1 MTTKTLDPQKTA
13 RRFQLTDAGL
23 ETVLIFEEGFDLP
36 LFAAF
41 PLLDEEKG
49 RSALLRYYR
58 GFVDIAQAQDVDL
71 TLDTPTWRASQAW
84 GDQLGYDAEALDRIN
99 VEAVELLQQIR
110 ADRSTSSP
118 EISISGSVGPA
129 VDGYVA
135 DRRMSVSEATSYHLP
150 QIRSFAQA
158 GADVVT
164 ALTMTYVDE
173 AIGLTLA
180 AKEVGIPL
188 VLSYTVET
196 DGALPSGQQLE
207 EAIDAVDAASDG
219 YPVFYGINCSHPQH
233 FAHRISSDEQWCS
246 RIGLLRVNASQKS
259 HEELDNS
266 PDLDPGDPIELG
278 AEIAD
283 LRAQL
288 SGLVTVGGCCGTSHV
303 HIEHMGRACVA
314 ESVRVESR

>member
-1 MTTKTLDPQKTA
+1 MTTKTLDPQKTS
-13 RRFQLTDAGL
+13 RSFQLTDAGL

-36 LFAAF
+36 LFAAV
-41 PLLDEEKG
+41 PLLDDERG
-49 RSALLRYYR
+49 RSALLNYYR
-58 GFVDIAQAQDVDL
+58 GFVDIAEAQDVDL
-71 TLDTPTWRASQAW
+71 ILDTPTWRASQAW
-84 GDQLGYDAEALDRIN
+84 GDQLGYNADALDRIN
-99 VEAVELLQQIR
+99 VDAVELLKQIR
-110 ADRSTSSP
+110 VESSTSSP

-129 VDGYVA
+129 GDGYVA
-135 DRRMSVSEATSYHLP
+135 GRRMSVAEATAYHLP
-150 QIRSFAQA
+150 QLRSFARA
-158 GADVVT
+158 GADVAT
-164 ALTMTYVDE
+164 ALTMTYIDE

-180 AKEVGIPL
+180 AKAVGIPL

-207 EAIDAVDAASDG
+207 EAIEAVDAASDG

-233 FAHRISSDEQWCS
+233 FAHRISSDEEWCS

-266 PDLDPGDPIELG
+266 PELDPGDPTELG

-303 HIEHMGRACVA
+303 HIEQIAHACAAASVRA
-314 ESVRVESR
+314 ESR